1 VRGKTS
7 FIGWLSVIAML
18 CYSAAAQEQIGVVI
32 HGIDADGS
40 SRSCTSVSI
49 TSASRTTL
57 LPLLPYVFYDRGSAE
72 LPKRYAQYSVMEAS
86 SFLAAPM
93 EVSSGRT
100 QQSVI
105 GAYYDVI
112 NIIGRRLSLNPK
124 ARITLHGSAV
134 SDEDVSLATE
144 RVKRVRE
151 YLESRYPL
159 TRGRIAVA
167 HGATNQRRDED
178 PRLTDEARHVYISG
192 DWEVLR
198 PIVVTDT
205 VLKVSPPT
213 LSFTL
218 EHVRQSL
225 QDVRIIAN
233 RGGIFGPLFAYNDIE
248 LPREPITWNLN
259 QVARDVLYKGVDLAD
274 ELEIRAEVMYEDSPL
289 IDSAT
294 LRLPLVRNAVNSQV
308 LQAQNYRREF
318 VYNLILFNRDMSDL
332 SPEHIRVI
340 DSLIAADGS
349 ISSRSTIRVV
359 GYADSTGSQARNES
373 LSRERAEKVAARLR
387 KRFSGTMPSAGISEV
402 RGVGTYDV
410 LRLPDGQ
417 LTPESRFY
425 SRTVFI
431 YVEESQ

>member
-1 VRGKTS
+1 
-7 FIGWLSVIAML
+7 
-18 CYSAAAQEQIGVVI
+18 
-32 HGIDADGS
+32 
-40 SRSCTSVSI
+40 
-49 TSASRTTL
+49 
-57 LPLLPYVFYDRGSAE
+57 
-72 LPKRYAQYSVMEAS
+72 
-86 SFLAAPM
+86 M

-134 SDEDVSLATE
+134 SDEDVSLAME

-167 HGATNQRRDED
+167 HEPTNQRRDED

-198 PIVVTDT
+198 PVVVVDT
-205 VLKVSPPT
+205 IMTATPPT
-213 LSFTL
+213 LSFTF
-218 EHVRQSL
+218 EHVRQL
-225 QDVRIIAN
+225 PQDVRITAK
-233 RGGIFGPLFAYNDIE
+233 RGGSSDLLFAYNDIE
-248 LPREPITWNLN
+248 LPREPITWNAN
-259 QVARDVLYKGVDLAD
+259 QVVRAIHDRSSGLAD
-274 ELEIRAEVMYEDSPL
+274 ELEIHAELMYEDSPTA
-289 IDSAT
+289 DSAI
-294 LRLPLVRNAVNSQV
+294 LRLPIVRNLTNPQV
-308 LQAQNYRREF
+308 GIAQDQRREF

-332 SPEHIRVI
+332 RSEHIRVI

-359 GYADSTGSQARNES
+359 GYADSTGSRARNES
-373 LSRERAEKVAARLR
+373 LSRERAENVAARLR
-387 KRFSGTMPSAGISEV
+387 KRYSGTMPIAGISEV

-410 LRLPDGQ
+410 LKLPDGQ